1 MQPFPGRCLF
11 LEAELELSE
20 LISPERIRDRVK
32 ELGREIGQ
40 VYAGREICVVG
51 LVKSSLV
58 FMADLIRE
66 IPLDTTC
73 HFMKTYSM
81 HDPGAG
87 GAPRTDIVFSAEFP
101 YEDQDILLLDPV
113 IDTGITLNFLLDHI
127 RERKPRSLRVCALID
142 KPGERKIEVSPDWAA
157 FTIKEPFPADPFIV
171 GYGLDD
177 NEHFRG
183 LPYLGTIPRPVLS
196 RRGTEASK

>member
-1 MQPFPGRCLF
+1 MMTPKPAVLF
-11 LEAELELSE
+11 SREEIARRVHELAAE
-20 LISPERIRDRVK
+20 IS
-32 ELGREIGQ
+32 Q
-40 VYAGREICVVG
+40 AFAGKEICVVG
-51 LVKSSLV
+51 RMRSCLV

-66 IPLDTTC
+66 IPLETTC
-73 HFMKTYSM
+73 HFMKTYSLR
-81 HDPGAG
+81 DPGSG
-87 GAPRTDIVFSAEFP
+87 GAPRTDIVFSAELP

-142 KPGERKIEVSPDWAA
+142 KPAERKIEVSPDWAA

-177 NEHFRG
+177 HEHVRG
-183 LPYLGTIPRPVLS
+183 LPYLGTIPRPIVA